1 MVLVLKMHHTD
12 VITELQTVSK
22 LAMLVIISAVKRTK
36 TELSSLEVLLQKN
49 VFAVLNWILK
59 FNYLLRFY
67 QTSNIIMSKKVEET
81 VDFYMI

>member
-1 MVLVLKMHHTD
+1 MVLVLKMHYID
-12 VITELQTVSK
+12 VITELQTISK

>member
-1 MVLVLKMHHTD
+1 MLLLSYKQFQSWHN
-12 VITELQTVSK
+12 
-22 LAMLVIISAVKRTK
+22 AMLVIISAVKRTK